1 MPIPSKDTRE
11 LLALKAKYQAKLLS
25 KDEKDYFPL
34 QYLSRKFR
42 REPDDFLEQVAIG
55 NNDYGIDAYH
65 IDRDAKNLYLYQFKW
80 SENLSLFRESLDR
93 LASEGIQR
101 IFAPNTLPTDAAQNM
116 VLVRLRHELEEARDM
131 INKVY
136 VHFVFKG
143 DAEKAD
149 KSDGLASRK
158 ETLEGKE
165 HHIKEFFGSREVH
178 FAIQFLSDRG
188 GPGALKKVGG
198 DFLIRMQSQGEVDAP
213 DGVRMH
219 IGFVPL
225 IDLLGIKKQMG
236 FKFFERNIRAG
247 LGGDTAPNKKI
258 KGALRQ
264 ILVKK
269 EVEPEVFTL
278 HHNGVTLAAEKIVFD
293 ADGHAI
299 LSSPRLLN
307 GAQTLTTFDRFMEE
321 NDAPG
326 TKDAGR
332 LARLRVFAKIVQA
345 PLDSQVVVSVTIANN
360 QQNPVDPWNLRAND
374 QIQCDLADGF
384 REIGLLYER
393 QEKAFSNH
401 QQEELDE
408 MGIADAKAVIKI
420 KALAQA
426 LLAIHGDVPNMSR
439 LREVFE
445 SEKTY
450 ADTFKPQYA
459 GLDRKRMDKIVLAY
473 KIGMRRG
480 AVIQHLVEESA
491 APQWIQPALRRSWN
505 LVWVLMIQ
513 GFLNAENIGEL
524 CTEFGSDSGMTLSRD
539 FSSLVR
545 SVAKSNA
552 LPILKDVFAGHKEQ
566 IANGQL
572 EFVRSKETYRAC
584 MAVARERFG
593 WEKKG
598 V

>member
-1 MPIPSKDTRE
+1 MSILPKDKRD
-11 LLALKAKYQAKLLS
+11 LLALKEKYHGRLLS

-34 QYLSRKFR
+34 QYLSKRFR
-42 REPDDFLEQVAIG
+42 RDPDDFLDQVAIG

-65 IDRDAKNLYLYQFKW
+65 IDLEAKNLYLYQFKW
-80 SENLSLFRESLDR
+80 SENHNLFRESLER
-93 LASEGIQR
+93 LASAGIQR
-101 IFAPNTLPTDAAQNM
+101 LFAPNTLPTDAAQNP
-116 VLVRLRHELEEARDM
+116 VLVRLRQELEESRDM

-149 KSDGLASRK
+149 KGDGLASRK

-165 HHIKEFFGSREVH
+165 HHIKEFFGDREIQ
-178 FAIQFLSDRG
+178 FAIQFLGDRG
-188 GPGALKKVGG
+188 GPGTLKKAGG
-198 DFLIRMQSQGEVDAP
+198 DFRIRMQSQGEVDAP

-225 IDLLGIKKQMG
+225 VDLLGIKKQMG

-247 LGGDTAPNKKI
+247 LGEDTAPNKKI
-258 KGALRQ
+258 KGALRD

-299 LSSPRLLN
+299 LHSPRLLN

-374 QIQCDLADGF
+374 QIQCDLADSF
-384 REIGLLYER
+384 REAGLLYER

-439 LREVFE
+439 LGEVFE
-445 SEKTY
+445 TEKTY

-459 GLDRKRMDKIVLAY
+459 GLERKRMDRIVLAY
-473 KIGMRRG
+473 KVGMRRG

-491 APQWIQPALRRSWN
+491 APQWIQPAIKRSWN
-505 LVWVLMIQ
+505 LVWALVVQ
-513 GFLNAENIGEL
+513 GLLNAENSDEL
-524 CTEFGSDSGMTLSRD
+524 CLEFGSHSGMALPRY
-539 FSSLVR
+539 FSDAVR
-545 SVAKSNA
+545 SVAKTNV
-552 LPILKDVFAGHKEQ
+552 LPILKEVFAGHKEQ